1 MSPPGSP
8 APRNVGRPASAPQ
21 LHTPSAA
28 PPDGAVPSLFVLAAA
43 AALKRRDVERDPC
56 RRALFDEVLLQN
68 RCGRRGEELARYLA
82 PKIDAL
88 DSPPPL
94 NRRPPLLR
102 QNAFR
107 HRGGAAAALPPV
119 AGRPPPPEVAFD
131 DLPAAER
138 RRTLPPRRWLL
149 RVFRRGRTS

>member
-43 AALKRRDVERDPC
+43 AALKRRDVERDPR

-68 RCGRRGEELARYLA
+68 RCGRRGAELALYLA

-107 HRGGAAAALPPV
+107 HRGAAAAAL
-119 AGRPPPPEVAFD
+119 PPEVAFD